1 MQNWLSWRDWG
12 RLLEERLQA
21 EHTAL
26 ARDTGWQAVG
36 RWRWQSELKPRTQ
49 TSRVSL
55 GGTLGSDST
64 AGEQALE
71 NGQRV
76 RFSRRDG
83 QFSQLPIECSFAEW
97 VCKKIAELTIGVS
110 MRYHT

>member
-12 RLLEERLQA
+12 RLLEERLRA

-26 ARDTGWQAVG
+26 GIRLAVG

-55 GGTLGSDST
+55 GALWDRTQQQANKHQGTGKGSGFCVGTVNSANYRSYT
-64 AGEQALE
+64 VSPSGS
-71 NGQRV
+71 V
-76 RFSRRDG
+76 RR
-83 QFSQLPIECSFAEW
+83 
-97 VCKKIAELTIGVS
+97 
-110 MRYHT
+110 

>member
-55 GGTLGSDST
+55 GALWDRTQQQANKHQGTGKGS
-64 AGEQALE
+64 GF
-71 NGQRV
+71 RV
-76 RFSRRDG
+76 ETVNSANYRSNAVSLSGSVRR
-83 QFSQLPIECSFAEW
+83 
-97 VCKKIAELTIGVS
+97 
-110 MRYHT
+110 